1 MPKHLGLSVLL
12 AVALAVPQHEEV
24 YATLDTGT
32 YIGAFG
38 ANRQ

>member
-12 AVALAVPQHEEV
+12 AAALAAPQHEEV
-24 YATLDTGT
+24 YGALDTGT